1 MELYSYFRS
10 TAAYRVRI
18 ALNLKEIDYSLRPVN
33 LLKEEQKSDWYLA
46 VNPMGLVPALR
57 LDDGTVLTQSTA
69 MLEWLEE
76 TSTHMPLLPAD
87 PLQRSRVRAMANTIA
102 CDIHPLNNLRVL
114 KRLVDV
120 LGVSEDAKKEWYH
133 HWIQLGFDALER
145 QMVDGAYTAGG
156 LSMADVYLVPQ
167 VFNALR
173 FDMEMSPYPK
183 IMSVYNRCNE
193 LDAFIKAHPDNQEDN
208 PQRNAGRE
216 TGDKR

>member
-18 ALNLKEIDYSLRPVN
+18 ALNLKGIDYSLTPVN
-33 LLKEEQKSDWYLA
+33 LLKDEQKSDWYRA

-57 LDDGTVLTQSTA
+57 LDDGVILSQSTA
-69 MLEWLEE
+69 ILEWLEE
-76 TSTHMPLLPAD
+76 TSPDIPLLPVD
-87 PLQRSRVRAMANTIA
+87 PVQRARVRAIANIIA

-114 KRLVDV
+114 KHLVGV

-133 HWIQLGFDALER
+133 HWIQLGFDALE
-145 QMVDGAYTAGG
+145 QQIVEGAYTAGDD

-173 FDMEMSPYPK
+173 FDLVMSPFPK
-183 IMSVYNRCNE
+183 IMSIYKRCNE
-193 LDAFIKAHPDNQEDN
+193 LDAFIKAHPDNQKDT
-208 PQRNAGRE
+208 PTA
-216 TGDKR
+216 

>member
-18 ALNLKEIDYSLRPVN
+18 ALNLKEIDYSLTPVN
-33 LLKEEQKSDWYLA
+33 LLKEEQKSNWYLA

-69 MLEWLEE
+69 ILEWLEE
-76 TSTHMPLLPAD
+76 TSTNMPLLPAD
-87 PLQRSRVRAMANTIA
+87 PLQRSRVRALANTIA

-120 LGVSEDAKKEWYH
+120 LGASEDAKKAWYH
-133 HWIQLGFDALER
+133 HWIQLGFDALEQ
-145 QMVDGAYTAGG
+145 QMVDGAYTAGDG
-156 LSMADVYLVPQ
+156 VSMADVYLVPQ

-173 FDMEMSPYPK
+173 FSMELNPYPK
-183 IMSVYNRCNE
+183 IMSVYKRCNE
-193 LDAFIKAHPDNQEDN
+193 LDAFIKAHPDNQEDT
-208 PQRNAGRE
+208 PAA
-216 TGDKR
+216 